1 MKLYD
6 LTFLETMFFSEIT
19 KILWIA
25 LFSLLIIFTIL
36 IAIGKNNEG
45 MKKVGESGAII
56 IGSAV
61 IILIIFNVVK
71 YQKHDIQYVSM
82 NKEVP
87 IVDIQEVGGRSTDKN
102 AILEMDGKK
111 YKYTLPHNMVA
122 TKGDTLHIKSNKDLV
137 LLNKDNRIIERN
149 NMDTNKIFE
158 LKQAK

>member
-6 LTFLETMFFSEIT
+6 LTFLEIMFFNET
-19 KILWIA
+19 VKILWIF
-25 LFSLLIIFTIL
+25 LFFSLIIFTIL
-36 IAIGKNNEG
+36 IAIGKNDEG
-45 MKKVGESGAII
+45 MKKVGKSGWII

-82 NKEVP
+82 NKDVP
-87 IVDIQEVGGRSTDKN
+87 IIDIQEVGGRSTNKN
-102 AILEMDGKK
+102 AILKIDGKK

-122 TKGDTLHIKSNKDLV
+122 TKGDTLQIKSDKDLV

-149 NMDTNKIFE
+149 NIDTNKISE
-158 LKQAK
+158 IKQAE

>member
-6 LTFLETMFFSEIT
+6 LTFLEIMFFNET
-19 KILWIA
+19 VKILWIF
-25 LFSLLIIFTIL
+25 LFFSLIIFTIL
-36 IAIGKNNEG
+36 IAIGKNDEG
-45 MKKVGESGAII
+45 MKKVGKSGWII

-82 NKEVP
+82 NKDVP
-87 IVDIQEVGGRSTDKN
+87 IIDIQEVGGRSTNKN
-102 AILEMDGKK
+102 AILKIDGKK

-122 TKGDTLHIKSNKDLV
+122 TKGDTLQIKSDKDLV

-149 NMDTNKIFE
+149 NVDTNKISE
-158 LKQAK
+158 IKQAE

>member
-25 LFSLLIIFTIL
+25 LFSLLFIFTIL
-36 IAIGKNNEG
+36 IAIGKNDKG

-102 AILEMDGKK
+102 AILEIDGKK
-111 YKYTLPHNMVA
+111 YEYTLPHNMVA
-122 TKGDTLHIKSNKDLV
+122 IKGDTLQIKSDKDLV
-137 LLNKDNRIIERN
+137 LLKKNNQISERN
-149 NMDTNKIFE
+149 NIDTNKVFK
-158 LKQAK
+158 LKQAE